1 MHIYLRTLAVQQMQ
15 SLEDHVRL
23 VVIHPNYTE
32 QHLILGEFL
41 DKDAVYV
48 RFTGAQLTAAMMREQ
63 LKDTLVAQ
71 SGSDRLDGISHLILD
86 ECDRAHHAQLD
97 ILLSELVMN
106 IGQGRVIL
114 FSRVAPPSCLPDGH
128 LAARAAFIPGDK
140 SFMLWDYAR
149 HDGENALLEVRAFG
163 EGRVYLNGKLI
174 SNWDGI
180 LPRSLFFYL
189 VDRGM
194 ATRNEIFATFWP
206 NLTVREATN
215 VFHVTKRKISEV
227 LGLDLTA
234 YWSGF
239 YHISPKLN
247 LSYDVVL
254 FTDLLQQSAVASVDD
269 AADLLYRATALCKG
283 YFLTSI
289 DMEWVRNR
297 RGELAQNFGEALAG
311 LARSKEDNGHVHD
324 ALGLYLRAAVNN
336 RHREDLVSNIMTLY
350 RNLNM
355 RADALMAYDRL
366 VEELMTLLGVLPAP
380 QLQALADEIRQE
392 LNGGI

>member
-1 MHIYLRTLAVQQMQ
+1 MHTYLRTLAVQQMH

-41 DKDAVYV
+41 DNDAVYV
-48 RFTGAQLTAAMMREQ
+48 RFSGVQLTAHLMHEQ
-63 LKDTLVAQ
+63 LNATLVAQ
-71 SGSDRLDGISHLILD
+71 SSSDRLTGVGQVILD
-86 ECDRAHHAQLD
+86 ECDRAQ
-97 ILLSELVMN
+97 LSELDIFLSEIIEE
-106 IGQGRVIL
+106 IGRGRVIVL
-114 FSRVAPPSCLPDGH
+114 SRVAPSSCLPHGR
-128 LAARAAFIPGDK
+128 LADRTAFIPGDK

-163 EGRVYLNGKLI
+163 EGRVYLNGRLI
-174 SNWDGI
+174 TNWDGI

-206 NLTVREATN
+206 NLTMREATN

-227 LGLDLTA
+227 LGIDLTA

-239 YHISPKLN
+239 YHVSPKLN

-254 FTDLLQQSAVASVDD
+254 FTELLQQSAVASVDD
-269 AADLLYRATALCKG
+269 AAELLYRATALCKG

-311 LARSKEDNGHVHD
+311 LAKSKEDNGHVHD

-336 RHREDLVSNIMTLY
+336 RHREDLVSSIMTLY
-350 RNLNM
+350 RHLNM
-355 RADALMAYDRL
+355 RHDALMAYNRL
-366 VEELMTLLGVLPAP
+366 VEELISLLGVPPAP